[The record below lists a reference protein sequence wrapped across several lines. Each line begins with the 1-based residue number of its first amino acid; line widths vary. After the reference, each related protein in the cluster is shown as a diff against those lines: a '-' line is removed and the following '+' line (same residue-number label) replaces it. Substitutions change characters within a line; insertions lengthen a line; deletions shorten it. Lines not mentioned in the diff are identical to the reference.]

1 MLQSGWPPYS
11 KLRKLEVSSHGLI
24 DEFSKGLDHQM
35 PKLTS
40 ASTLHRTSLSGWR
53 RWIPRKGVWK
63 MKLRHIIS
71 TISYRHLSRK
81 IRGRQPAKPS
91 GIYLPWFSL
100 SFLIFSTYTNV
111 TKIRS
116 TICSPSGK
124 ISSEVGCGSLDRR
137 RWYEATRL
145 SLPSPM
151 TSCNYIHQL

>member
-1 MLQSGWPPYS
+1 MSQNGWPTFS
-11 KLRKLEVSSHGLI
+11 KVRKLEVSIHGLI
-24 DEFSKGLDHQM
+24 DDFSKGLDHQAPNVDVNIHIAPHFAQWM
-35 PKLTS
+35 
-40 ASTLHRTSLSGWR
+40 ASLDSQERCVDNEAGSHNLHHF
-53 RWIPRKGVWK
+53 IQAC
-63 MKLRHIIS
+63 
-71 TISYRHLSRK
+71 K

-116 TICSPSGK
+116 TICSPSGR

-151 TSCNYIHQL
+151 TSCDYIHRL